1 MSSQVLD
8 RKLTSLTA
16 WVTAGLCFMVVF
28 SITVMGALVWG
39 ASRQGSQAQELRG
52 VAVETHTALC
62 ALKRDL
68 STRHNQG
75 VDYLRTHPDGITGRG
90 GEIIISSAQLQQS
103 LNSQQSTLDSLDVL
117 DCS

>member
-1 MSSQVLD
+1 
-8 RKLTSLTA
+8 
-16 WVTAGLCFMVVF
+16 
-28 SITVMGALVWG
+28 
-39 ASRQGSQAQELRG
+39 
-52 VAVETHTALC
+52 
-62 ALKRDL
+62 LKRDL

-90 GEIIISSAQLQQS
+90 GEILISSAQLQQS